1 MEKLRFFLPAEGK
14 QNATFS
20 PDFTQP
26 GKGLLEVPCSYLLRN
41 LRLWSFGDVN
51 DAWLSLDQAPLEA
64 PLGPV
69 DVDALAVLPR
79 HVVQAPPD
87 VRSEVAVLQ
96 LICRGVK
103 YVELGC
109 VKSIR
114 AWILYPP

>member
-26 GKGLLEVPCSYLLRN
+26 GKGLLEVPCTYLFWDLG
-41 LRLWSFGDVN
+41 LWSLGDVH
-51 DAWLSLDQAPLEA
+51 DAGLSLDQAPLEA

-79 HVVQAPPD
+79 HVVQAAPD
-87 VRSEVAVLQ
+87 VRSEVAVFEL
-96 LICRGVK
+96 CRGGVK
-103 YVELGC
+103 YVEICC
-109 VKSIR
+109 VKSSS
-114 AWILYPP
+114 AWMFYPA